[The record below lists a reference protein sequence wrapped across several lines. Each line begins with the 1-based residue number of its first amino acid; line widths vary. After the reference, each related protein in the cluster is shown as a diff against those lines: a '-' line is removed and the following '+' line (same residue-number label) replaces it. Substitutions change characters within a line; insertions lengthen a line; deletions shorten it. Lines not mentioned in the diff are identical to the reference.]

1 MKVKNIKQDHSPR
14 DGLLLKKLITKSMTN
29 IKRLIAVLLVL
40 HFFSLV
46 KPQQKI
52 LLYDE
57 LLEKNITNTPL
68 IFNGEVLKTDENGVF
83 VYQKS
88 QPINTIKIKGF
99 EEVSFEQNQEPFL
112 RLSVFKNAKQIEEII
127 LKKQEYITFSNFK
140 NSFFSFSLRND
151 ATLLNYFKVTKSIQ
165 NKKLKSI
172 TISFSEVNENCGK
185 IYLKPVIYNANG
197 NMVGGEVA
205 SSYELYEIDH
215 SNLSQILTFSE
226 PIELKNTAY
235 FVGFRLYNMKEC
247 DRPYRITSKL
257 MSSNP
262 AYFKLTHKTEWFENR
277 SINKKYINFGYT
289 LHLY

>member
-1 MKVKNIKQDHSPR
+1 MN
-14 DGLLLKKLITKSMTN
+14 N
-29 IKRLIAVLLVL
+29 IKRLTAALLVL

-46 KPQQKI
+46 KSQQKI

-172 TISFSEVNENCGK
+172 TIRFSEVNENCGK

-262 AYFKLTHKTEWFENR
+262 AYFKLTNKTEWFENR